1 MKEKDPFGD
10 LDLEAAEVVDE
21 VPKTAK
27 GSKIEALPEFRD
39 ALRIIAK
46 VKEVGQA
53 PARTWKIF
61 DKEKA
66 IKRTPA
72 VRNFKALVAA
82 FAAKLREEIEK
93 QGVGKQVKLQQRR
106 DTFFIVGAGASK
118 GGN

>member
-1 MKEKDPFGD
+1 MKDQFD

-39 ALRIIAK
+39 AVRIITK

-61 DKEKA
+61 DKTA
-66 IKRTPA
+66 AVKRTPA
-72 VRNFKALVAA
+72 VKNFTALVAA
-82 FAAKLREEIEK
+82 FAVKVREQIEK
-93 QGVGKQVKLQQRR
+93 QGVGKQIRLQQRKDR
-106 DTFFIVGAGASK
+106 FFLVGAGVK
-118 GGN
+118 GRN